1 MKLEKIAGQS
11 RVIIENV
18 QPEIDG
24 GLYPS
29 KRTVGERVDVSA
41 DIFGD
46 GHDHI
51 RANVLYKK
59 SGAKEWSR
67 VEMQASMNDSWY
79 ASFHIL
85 EKVPYSYTIEAWVDH
100 LETWHD
106 GIKKKANAMLNVFLE
121 LQEGAIMLEK
131 LAHGRNKDL
140 REVAER
146 FRDEKKYLL
155 NVEHVLSEEFAQLVH
170 HYPLREFET
179 RYAKELHIVVET
191 TKAVFSSWYELF
203 PRSAGP
209 GGRHGT
215 FKDVIKVLPRV
226 EAMGFDVLYLPPIHP
241 IGKVNR
247 KGKNNNVR
255 AKEGE
260 PGSPWAIGSEE
271 GGHKAIHSEL
281 GTLADYQQLIEE
293 AKKRG
298 IDIAFDLA
306 FQCAPDHPYV
316 KEHPEWFR
324 QRPDGSIQYAENPPK
339 KYQDIYPFNFECDD
353 WQGLWHELKSVIL
366 YWVEQGVTIFRVD
379 NPHTKP
385 IPFWQWVIEE
395 VHKRYPDTIFL
406 AEAFTRPRIMASLA
420 KVGFTQSYTYFT
432 WRVSKQELIG
442 YMNELVHSPS
452 RNYFRPNFWPNTPDI
467 LPYHLQHQGENMFI
481 IRYSL
486 AATLSASYGIYGP
499 PYEFFDNNPVPGKE
513 EYMDSEK
520 YEIKEFNWRRTNRMT
535 DIIALVNKAR
545 KEHRALQ
552 STWNIHFCE
561 IHDDSLM
568 AYLKYTDDLKS
579 IILVIVNLDQHN
591 KHQGYVQLPLHLLGI
606 TGNVNIKLKDCMTGE
621 LYTWTQEWNYV
632 ELDPYRLPFHLFEVS
647 IHESNL

>member
-11 RVIIENV
+11 RVVIENV

-24 GLYPS
+24 GLYPA

-41 DIFGD
+41 EIFAD

-51 RANVLYKK
+51 RANVLYKTTDE
-59 SGAKEWSR
+59 KEWTR
-67 VEMQASMNDSWY
+67 VAMHTIGNDTWH
-79 ASFHIL
+79 ASFHVL
-85 EKVPYSYTIEAWVDH
+85 EKVPYTFTIEAWVDH

-106 GIKKKANAMLNVFLE
+106 GIIKKVNAMLNVFLE
-121 LQEGAIMLEK
+121 LQEGAIMMEK
-131 LAHGRNKDL
+131 LSRGKNKDL
-140 REVAER
+140 LDMAKR

-155 NVEHVLSEEFAQLVH
+155 NVEYVLSQEFADIVTQH
-170 HYPLREFET
+170 PLREFET
-179 RYAKELHIVVET
+179 RYTKELRVEVET
-191 TKAVFSSWYELF
+191 TKAMFSTWYELF
-203 PRSAGP
+203 PRSAGLN
-209 GGRHGT
+209 GAHGT
-215 FKDVIKVLPRV
+215 FNDVIKLLPRV

-255 AKEGE
+255 AQEGE
-260 PGSPWAIGSEE
+260 PGSPWAIGSDE

-281 GTLADYQQLIEE
+281 GTLTDYKKLIEE

-298 IDIAFDLA
+298 ITIAFDLA

-316 KEHPEWFR
+316 KEHPDWFR

-353 WQGLWHELKSVIL
+353 WQGLWNELKSVIL
-366 YWVEQGVTIFRVD
+366 FWVEQGVTIFRVD

-385 IPFWQWVIEE
+385 IPFWHWVIKE
-395 VHKRYPDTIFL
+395 VHAQYPDVIFL
-406 AEAFTRPRIMASLA
+406 AEAFTRPIIMASLA
-420 KVGFTQSYTYFT
+420 KIGFTQSYTYFT
-432 WRVSKQELIG
+432 WRASKQELID
-442 YMNELVHSPS
+442 YMNELVNGPS

-481 IRYSL
+481 IRYAL

-499 PYEFFDNNPVPGKE
+499 AYEFFDNNPVPGKE

-520 YEIKEFNWRRTNRMT
+520 YEIKQFNWKRTNRMT

-545 KEHRALQ
+545 KEHQALQ

-561 IHDDSLM
+561 IHDDNLM
-568 AYLKYTDDLKS
+568 AYLKYTDDRKS
-579 IILVIVNLDQHN
+579 IVLVIVNLDQHN
-591 KHQGYVQLPLHLLGI
+591 KHQGYVKVPLHLLNI
-606 TGNVNIKLKDCMTGE
+606 HDRVNIKLQDIMTGE
-621 LYTWTQEWNYV
+621 HYTWTQEWNYI
-632 ELDPYRLPFHLFEVS
+632 ELDPYRLPFHLFTVS
-647 IHESNL
+647 IHESNM